1 MIYIDTQYF
10 GGNGASSGKKSGG
23 AGGSKATQS
32 VEERV
37 INSKRYIGQSAV
49 ESQIEDELNH
59 NLGAGEEYAQVDSFK
74 IVSNPGDGDFG
85 DVEAEYHVNTR
96 TPIGRDPETGDME
109 YEYDTEYRKDTF
121 QVKLKK

>member
-1 MIYIDTQYF
+1 MVQINMQYF
-10 GGNGASSGKKSGG
+10 GGNGASSKKAG
-23 AGGSKATQS
+23 AGSGKATQQ

-37 INSKRYIGQSAV
+37 INSGRFIGQSAV

-59 NLGAGEEYAQVDSFK
+59 NLGDGEEYAQVDSFK

-85 DVEAEYHVNTR
+85 DVEAEYHVNVR
-96 TPIGRDPETGDME
+96 IELGRNPETGDME